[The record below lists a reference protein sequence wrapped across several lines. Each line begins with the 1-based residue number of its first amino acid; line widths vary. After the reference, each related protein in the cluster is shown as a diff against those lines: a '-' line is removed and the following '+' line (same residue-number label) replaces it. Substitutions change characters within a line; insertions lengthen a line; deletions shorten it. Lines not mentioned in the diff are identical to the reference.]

1 MKITVRGSEMVVPAA
16 ETPRRRLWNSSPD
29 LVVPRFHTPSVYFY
43 RRDEAAGGGDGSGY
57 FDGER
62 MRRALA
68 EALVPFYPMAGR
80 LARDEDGRV
89 EIDCNAAGVLFV
101 EADAPDAT
109 VDDYGDFAPT
119 MELKRLIPAVEYTD
133 DISAFPLLV
142 LQVTHFKCGGVAL
155 GVGMQHHVADG
166 FSGLHFINSWA
177 DLCRGI
183 PIAVMP
189 FIDRTLLRARDPPT
203 PVYPHVEYQPAPA
216 MLSSEPPQAA
226 LTAKPATPPTAVDI
240 FRLTRADLSRLRSQ
254 VPSGEGA
261 PRLSTYAV
269 LGAHV
274 WRCASLARGLSPEQ
288 PTKLYCAT
296 DGRQRLQPPLP
307 EGYFGNVI
315 FTATPLADAR
325 TVIAG
330 VAEGAAVIQA
340 ALDRMDDG
348 YCRSALDYLELQPD
362 LSALVRGAHTF
373 RCPNLGLTSWVRLPI
388 HDADFGWGR
397 PVFMGPGGI
406 AYEGLAFVI
415 PSANRDG
422 SLSVAISLQAEHMEK
437 FRKLIFDF

>member
-1 MKITVRGSEMVVPAA
+1 MKINVRGSTMVRPAE
-16 ETPRRRLWNSSPD
+16 ETPRMRLWNSNLD
-29 LVVPRFHTPSVYFY
+29 LVVPRFHTPSVYFF
-43 RRDEAAGGGDGSGY
+43 RRGEAAEDGSY

-80 LARDEDGRV
+80 LAHDEDGRV
-89 EIDCNAAGVLFV
+89 EIDCNGEGVLFV
-101 EADAPDAT
+101 EADAPGAT
-109 VDDYGDFAPT
+109 VDDFGDFAPT
-119 MELKRLIPAVEYTD
+119 MDLKRLIPTVDYTD
-133 DISAFPLLV
+133 GISSFPILV

-166 FSGLHFINSWA
+166 FSGLHFINAWS
-177 DLCRGI
+177 DLCRGV

-189 FIDRTLLRARDPPT
+189 FIDRTLVRARDPPA
-203 PVYPHVEYQPAPA
+203 PSHPHVEYQPAPA
-216 MLSSEPPQAA
+216 MLASSEPQPQAT
-226 LTAKPATPPTAVDI
+226 LTAAAKPAASPPPTAVDI
-240 FRLTRADLSRLRSQ
+240 FKLSRADLGRLRSKL
-254 VPSGEGA
+254 PAE
-261 PRLSTYAV
+261 PRFSTYAV
-269 LGAHV
+269 LAAHV
-274 WRCASLARGLSPEQ
+274 WRCASLARGLPAEQ

-296 DGRQRLQPPLP
+296 DGRQRLQPSLP

-315 FTATPLADAR
+315 FTATPMAEAGKVTASLAD
-325 TVIAG
+325 
-330 VAEGAAVIQA
+330 GAATIQS
-340 ALDRMDDG
+340 ALDRMDNG
-348 YCRSALDYLELQPD
+348 YCRSALDYLEMQPD